1 MAAVT
6 PLERDVLALNV
17 ASKITI
23 TSKSA
28 AFGADAQGGDYKVLF
43 LFANAANT
51 DATVTIA
58 AGDGPAGGGQ
68 DLQFTAEKSA
78 TTAIVIDSGY
88 FKNYAGDYKNCYK
101 VTPSAALS
109 VSIIELPQ

>member
-1 MAAVT
+1 MAAVA
-6 PLERDVLALNV
+6 PLARDVLALNV
-17 ASKITI
+17 AKEITI

-28 AFGADAQGGDYKVLF
+28 AFGADAKGGDYKVLF
-43 LFANAANT
+43 LFANAGNAA
-51 DATVTIA
+51 ATVTIA

-68 DLQFTAEKSA
+68 NLQFSA
-78 TTAIVIDSGY
+78 AASKTTAIVVDSGY
-88 FKNYAGDYKNCYK
+88 FKNYSGDYKDCYK

>member
-6 PLERDVLALNV
+6 PLARDVLRLNE
-17 ASKITI
+17 AKEITI

-28 AFGADAQGGDYKVLF
+28 AFGADAVGGDYKVLM
-43 LFANAANT
+43 LFANAGDASANV
-51 DATVTIA
+51 TVEV
-58 AGDGPAGGGQ
+58 GDGPLGAGQ
-68 DLQFTAEKSA
+68 DLTFAVGAGKTKGIVLDSA
-78 TTAIVIDSGY
+78 Y
-88 FKNYAGDYKNCYK
+88 FKKFYGDYKDCYK

>member
-6 PLERDVLALNV
+6 PLARDVLKLNV
-17 ASKITI
+17 AKEITI

-43 LFANAANT
+43 LFANAGNA
-51 DATVTIA
+51 DATVTFA
-58 AGDGPAGGGQ
+58 VGDGPAGAGE
-68 DLQFTAEKSA
+68 DLVITAEKAA

-88 FKNYAGDYKNCYK
+88 FKNYSGDYKNCYK